1 MITSS
6 PYSWTESE
14 GLQKHLEKRGVSR
27 RDFVKFCGE
36 MGVMLGLG
44 MAAGPRIAK
53 ALQAVKRPS
62 VIWLQLQECT
72 GCVESVL
79 RTADPT
85 IGDLLLDVVS
95 LDYNHTLMAGAG
107 DAVER
112 AKKSA
117 MDANRGKYVLV
128 VTGSIPMNEGGIY
141 TTIGGRT
148 AHDILVE
155 AADGAVA
162 ILAVGACAHFGSVQ
176 SARPNPTGAVGVRD
190 VIKNKPIVNI
200 AGCPPIGDAVTATVV
215 HYLTYGR
222 LPAVDGEGRPL
233 FAYGKRIHDQCSRR
247 AHFDAGQFV
256 EAFDDESA
264 RKGWCLYSV
273 GCKGPATYSPCP
285 IFMWN
290 TRTSWPIGAGHP
302 CIGCTEPHFW
312 DTMTPFYGRLPNV
325 GGFPVEQRVDTIGAA
340 LAVGA
345 AAGVAAHA
353 AATVFTQIRRRRAT
367 NQVPESATAP
377 ENDNG

>member
-1 MITSS
+1 MITPSAFN
-6 PYSWTESE
+6 WTEEETLGQHFES
-14 GLQKHLEKRGVSR
+14 RGVSR

-36 MGVMLGLG
+36 MALILGIG
-44 MAAGPRIAK
+44 SAAGPRIAR

-112 AKKSA
+112 AKKAA
-117 MDANRGKYVLV
+117 MDANKGSYILV
-128 VTGSIPMNEGGIY
+128 VTGSIPTKENGIY
-141 TTIGGRT
+141 TMIGGRT
-148 AHDILVE
+148 CEDILRE
-155 AADGAVA
+155 ASSGAAA
-162 ILAVGACAHFGSVQ
+162 ILALGACAHFGSVQ
-176 SARPNPTGAVGVRD
+176 AARPNPTGAVGVRD
-190 VIKNKPIVNI
+190 IIRNKPIVNI
-200 AGCPPIGDAVTATVV
+200 AGCPPIGDVVTATVV

-233 FAYGKRIHDQCSRR
+233 FAYGKRIHDQCPRR

-256 EAFDDESA
+256 EVFDDEAA

-273 GCKGPATYSPCP
+273 GCKGPATFSPCP
-285 IFMWN
+285 IFQWN

-353 AATVFTQIRRRRAT
+353 AATVYTQIKRRRAT
-367 NQVPESATAP
+367 NQVPETAIDT
-377 ENDNG
+377 EKSDG